1 VLSFELDDSLA
12 AFELPLSSVSDTEE
26 DIGKD
31 IAIQATPKI
40 EREPEPTMTAEQISE
55 LKRECSKR

>member
-1 VLSFELDDSLA
+1 MA

-40 EREPEPTMTAEQISE
+40 ECEPEPTMTAEMISE